1 MWPGAGFTYKHLLCE
16 KMSFTSKCFLKH
28 NSLPLPT
35 ALQETSFNHLQVSI
49 HGPVSLRERFNG
61 GWAGLGEMP
70 ATITINLL
78 GTMTPSQGPA
88 GLGCRVG
95 VMKAWAHRGGSAAW
109 PGPGA
114 AGGDHLVGAQLPAG
128 SGNMP
133 IGVQYKGTTCATR
146 HQVPSFVT

>member
-1 MWPGAGFTYKHLLCE
+1 MCPGAGFTHKHLLCE

-35 ALQETSFNHLQVSI
+35 ALQRQETSFYHLQVSI
-49 HGPVSLRERFNG
+49 HGPVSLRECFNG

-95 VMKAWAHRGGSAAW
+95 VMKAWAHRGGLQQGQALAPQEETVEW
-109 PGPGA
+109 GPSSLLA
-114 AGGDHLVGAQLPAG
+114 L
-128 SGNMP
+128 
-133 IGVQYKGTTCATR
+133 GTC
-146 HQVPSFVT
+146 PSVS

>member
-1 MWPGAGFTYKHLLCE
+1 
-16 KMSFTSKCFLKH
+16 MSFTSKCFLKQ

-35 ALQETSFNHLQVSI
+35 ALQRQETSFNHLQVPI

-70 ATITINLL
+70 STITINLL

-88 GLGCRVG
+88 GLGCRGGCDESVG
-95 VMKAWAHRGGSAAW
+95 PQRGSAAW

-114 AGGDHLVGAQLPAG
+114 TGGDHRVGAQLPAG
-128 SGNMP
+128 FVNLP
-133 IGVQYKGTTCATR
+133 IGVLVQKDHVCHQTPSAISCDLTR
-146 HQVPSFVT
+146 RLKA